1 MVEVLGAAEVGKVEG
16 EARQVAAAAAEVG
29 KEEGEARQVAAAAEA
44 VAVMEDKAA
53 VAAEVLVLMED
64 KAEADKGAEV
74 RVAYALLTEAKV
86 ADKGKEEE

>member
-1 MVEVLGAAEVGKVEG
+1 MEVLGAAEVGKVEG
-16 EARQVAAAAAEVG
+16 EARQVAAAAEVG
-29 KEEGEARQVAAAAEA
+29 KAEGEDRQVAAAAEA